1 MKEGYIKQEDRKK
14 ILLITDD
21 IRVHSGVAQVG
32 RETVIN
38 TAHRY
43 NWVQIAGA
51 ISHPDKGKIQDLSE
65 DTNTHTGLKDSYV
78 KLYPTDG
85 YGDERLVR
93 AVIKDE
99 KPDAIFLI
107 TDPRYFE
114 WLFSI
119 EDEIRNQ
126 IPIAYLNIWDDL
138 PAPMYNQEFYD
149 SCDALFGISKQTKCI
164 NELVL
169 GDKAKEKIIK
179 YIPHGLN
186 HKKFYP
192 IKENDPGYQNY
203 LQFSNQY
210 RLREGK
216 DFVLFF
222 NSRNIRRK
230 CIPDAILAWK
240 FFLDTLSKE
249 ERSKCKFILHT
260 AAVDNNG
267 TDLPAVINFL
277 FPEGDSNITI
287 SSDKLSIEQMNY
299 LYNAADGVI
308 LLSSAEGWG
317 LALTES
323 LLTGTPFI
331 ANVTGGMQDQMRFI
345 DDKGKWYTNSPEIPS
360 NHRKTY
366 TKHGDWAFPVYPTN
380 LSLVGSPKTPYI
392 FDDRCSS
399 EDAAKQIRALY
410 DLSSSERKKIGNKGK
425 EWALSDEAG
434 FTAEKMGQRVI
445 EGRDELFSTWKPRS
459 KFTFHRDD
467 EKVNKVLNHKLLY

>member
-14 ILLITDD
+14 ILLLTDD

-32 RETVIN
+32 REIVLN

-43 NWVQIAGA
+43 NWIQIAGA
-51 ISHPDKGKIQDLSE
+51 INHPDKGNVQDLST

-78 KLYPTDG
+78 KLFPTDG
-85 YGDERLVR
+85 YGDAKLVR
-93 AVIKDE
+93 WIIEQE

-114 WLFSI
+114 WLFAI
-119 EDEIRNQ
+119 EDEIRTK

-138 PAPMYNQEFYD
+138 PAPMYNQDFYD

-169 GDKAKEKIIK
+169 GDKSKGKIIK

-186 HKKFYP
+186 HQKFHP
-192 IKENDPGYQNY
+192 IDENSPEYESY
-203 LQFSNQY
+203 LNFSKQY
-210 RLREGK
+210 KLREGK

-240 FFLDTLSKE
+240 IFLDTLSKE
-249 ERSKCKFILHT
+249 ERDRCKFILHT
-260 AAVDNNG
+260 SPVDNNG

-277 FPEGDSNITI
+277 FPNKDANITI
-287 SSDKLSIEQMNY
+287 SGDKLSIEQMNY
-299 LYNAADGVI
+299 LYNAADAVI

-331 ANVTGGMQDQMRFI
+331 ANVTGGMQDQMRFV
-345 DDKGKWYTNSPEIPS
+345 DDKGKWYVNSPDIPS

-366 TKHGDWAFPVYPTN
+366 TKHGEWAFPVYPTS

-392 FDDRCSS
+392 FDDRCTS
-399 EDAAKQIRALY
+399 EDAAEQIKALY
-410 DLSSSERKKIGNKGK
+410 NLSFDERKKKGDK
-425 EWALSDEAG
+425 GRKWALSSEAG
-434 FTAEKMGQRVI
+434 FTAERMAERVI
-445 EGRDELFSTWKPRS
+445 EGMEELWSNWKPRP
-459 KFTFHRDD
+459 KFTFHKDD
-467 EKVNKVLNHKLLY
+467 EKINKSLNHKLLY

>member
-1 MKEGYIKQEDRKK
+1 M
-14 ILLITDD
+14 T
-21 IRVHSGVAQVG
+21 
-32 RETVIN
+32 
-38 TAHRY
+38 
-43 NWVQIAGA
+43 
-51 ISHPDKGKIQDLSE
+51 GK
-65 DTNTHTGLKDSYV
+65 HTGLEDTYV

-85 YGDERLVR
+85 NGDAKLVR
-93 AVIKDE
+93 WVIEQE

-114 WLFSI
+114 WLFAI
-119 EDEIRNQ
+119 EDEIRAK

-149 SCDALFGISKQTKCI
+149 SCDALFGISKQTKLI

-169 GDKAKEKIIK
+169 GDKCKNKIIK

-192 IKENDPGYQNY
+192 IEEGNKDFLN
-203 LQFSNQY
+203 FSKQY
-210 RLREGK
+210 KLREGK

-240 FFLDTLSKE
+240 FFLDTLTPE
-249 ERSKCKFILHT
+249 ERNKCKFILHT
-260 AAVDNNG
+260 NPVDNNG

-277 FPEGDSNITI
+277 FPDKDSNITI

-299 LYNAADGVI
+299 LYNAADAVI

-317 LALTES
+317 LAITEA

-331 ANVTGGMQDQMRFI
+331 ANVTGGMQDQMRFV
-345 DDKGKWYTNSPEIPS
+345 DNEGKWYVNSPDVPS
-360 NHRKTY
+360 NHKKTY
-366 TKHGDWAFPVYPTN
+366 IAHGEWAFPVYPTN

-392 FDDRCSS
+392 YDDRCTS
-399 EDAAKQIRALY
+399 EDAAEQIKALY
-410 DLSSSERKKIGNKGK
+410 KLSSDKRKKIGKKGR

-434 FTAEKMGQRVI
+434 FTAERMAERVI
-445 EGRDELFSTWKPRS
+445 EGMDELWNTWKPRP
-459 KFTFHRDD
+459 KFTFHKDD
-467 EKVNKVLNHKLLY
+467 EKINKVLNHKLLY